1 MNSLL
6 NFFFGSK
13 DRRKNTG
20 DRRRTDSRNDDRRT
34 VSFNGDTTIITFSPY
49 AFKDMETIQSVEQR
63 IGEPQMVVQEKKYKI
78 RLAHTKSSFNSA
90 SMLVQRMYLKKGYD
104 IPGMQKMPDRIT
116 LSASQNGSM
125 EGTITL
131 GIDAGNGLLAD
142 ENYKQEID
150 RLRAEGRKVCEL
162 TKFAVDKTR
171 GSKRVLA
178 ALFNVAYIFGRL
190 MQKQTDVV
198 IEVNPRHVNFYKRM
212 LGFEEFGPERM
223 CVRVNAPSVL
233 LRLELDYVDRQIECW
248 GGKADEAKGERSLY
262 PYFFSKEDQEG
273 IAQRLLYGI

>member
-1 MNSLL
+1 MPSVHNTYIGPADRRINTDDRRSIDDR
-6 NFFFGSK
+6 NG
-13 DRRKNTG
+13 DRRKEI
-20 DRRRTDSRNDDRRT
+20 
-34 VSFNGDTTIITFSPY
+34 FNGDKTIVSFSRF
-49 AFKDMETIQSVEQR
+49 AFNDLEKTQNAEQQL
-63 IGEPQMVVQEKKYKI
+63 GEPQMVVQEKNYKI
-78 RLAHTKSSFNSA
+78 RLAHSRNSFNSA
-90 SMLVQRMYLKKGYD
+90 SMLVQRMYLQKGYN

-116 LSASQNGSM
+116 LSASHNGDM

-150 RLRAEGRKVCEL
+150 QLRAEGRKVCEL
-162 TKFAVDKTR
+162 TKFAVDQTR

-178 ALFNVAYIFGRL
+178 ALFNVAHIFGRV

-212 LGFEEFGPERM
+212 LGFKDFGPERM
-223 CVRVNAPSVL
+223 CGRVNAPSVL
-233 LRLELDYVDRQIECW
+233 LRLELDYVDHQIECW
-248 GGKADEAKGERSLY
+248 GGKAEEAQGEKSLY